1 MVFGHFAFNIEML
14 QRRRERRPNR
24 RQIIGSGE
32 RGEIKRQTEK
42 SRERVRGSDRET
54 FNH

>member
-1 MVFGHFAFNIEML
+1 MFGHFAFDIEIL

-32 RGEIKRQTEK
+32 RGEIKQQAEK
-42 SRERVRGSDRET
+42 SIESERE
-54 FNH
+54 